1 MRRKI
6 AECVTR
12 VTKQDIIEA
21 SSLLQVCAG
30 LKSGAEA
37 AIHAMH
43 GIFDADNA
51 DAVLLIDASN
61 AFNSLNR
68 ASALH
73 NVAVLCPTLATYA
86 TNTYS
91 APARHFVTGG
101 KELKS
106 ADGTTQGDPLAM
118 NFYAISFEPLITHLN
133 LSSNAKQCWYADDAT
148 CAGSLEDTAIK
159 ISTQGQKHVGA
170 VLGSRPYL
178 EEYMRGKVEDW
189 VEQVAKLAEF
199 AAANPQASYAAF
211 TIGLKHRW
219 TYYLRTLP
227 DIKDLLELLERAIG
241 NVLIPAIPGHTCTPT
256 ECELLALLVR
266 LRGLD
271 LTNPCRNTTKEYKA
285 SISVTS

>member
-1 MRRKI
+1 MVRRII
-6 AECVTR
+6 AKCVTR

-21 SSLLQVCAG
+21 SGLLQVCAG

-73 NVAVLCPTLATYA
+73 NVAVLCPTLAIYV
-86 TNTYS
+86 TNTYR

-106 ADGTTQGDPLAM
+106 AEGTTQGDPLAM
-118 NFYAISFEPLITHLN
+118 SFYAISFEPLITHLN

-148 CAGSLEDTAIK
+148 CAGA
-159 ISTQGQKHVGA
+159 
-170 VLGSRPYL
+170 L
-178 EEYMRGKVEDW
+178 EEQRKWWDGLNEMGPSLGYYPN
-189 VEQVAKLAEF
+189 AK
-199 AAANPQASYAAF
+199 
-211 TIGLKHRW
+211 KCW
-219 TYYLRTLP
+219 
-227 DIKDLLELLERAIG
+227 
-241 NVLIPAIPGHTCTPT
+241 
-256 ECELLALLVR
+256 LV
-266 LRGLD
+266 
-271 LTNPCRNTTKEYKA
+271 TKPEKE
-285 SISVTS
+285 